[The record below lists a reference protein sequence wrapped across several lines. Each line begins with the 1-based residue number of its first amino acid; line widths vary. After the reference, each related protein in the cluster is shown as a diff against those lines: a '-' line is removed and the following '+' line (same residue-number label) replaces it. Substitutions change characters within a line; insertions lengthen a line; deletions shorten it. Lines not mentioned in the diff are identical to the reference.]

1 MEDYVKTGEDKNYE
15 YYRNDSEVLSGDG
28 EEEPYEEIINKR
40 DEFNVKIND
49 KELIIK
55 KRTLNKIMILSSSQP
70 EEQILFSL
78 YKTVSHKQS
87 NDKIRTQPI
96 LNDNIRPNNVNDL
109 DSLRQSKG
117 IPFPKIVSN
126 ENPDNNNIMLNEE
139 EKNKKELIPENI
151 NNVKPQKQDIS
162 LGIRINEPLSGEMT
176 VTNNINSNSNGPNL
190 NENVINIPSNEGSD
204 NEEVALQKVNNY
216 NTNNNNILIVGLPP
230 QAVRIKWFYLLLSL
244 LGIAY
249 IILFIAGLSN
259 EKVGFMFNIFCM
271 CIIGAFLLLTG
282 IFGFTKINNRI
293 YDNSIL
299 LIFTVICLIFG
310 IAGVIVIAINEIT
323 KRYFVCSL
331 CFGILTVL
339 FSLLCIIWTLQLK
352 KIEQTSK
359 QKQMERLVDKK

>member
-1 MEDYVKTGEDKNYE
+1 MEEYVKTGEDKNYE

-40 DEFNVKIND
+40 DNFNVKIND

-126 ENPDNNNIMLNEE
+126 ENPDNNNITLNEE
-139 EKNKKELIPENI
+139 ETNKKELIPENI

-176 VTNNINSNSNGPNL
+176 VTNNINSNSNGTNL

-216 NTNNNNILIVGLPP
+216 NTNNNILIVGLPP

-282 IFGFTKINNRI
+282 RFGFTKINNRI

-299 LIFTVICLIFG
+299 LVFTVICLIFG
-310 IAGVIVIAINEIT
+310 VAGVIIIAINEIT

>member
-1 MEDYVKTGEDKNYE
+1 MEDYVKTGEDKKYE
-15 YYRNDSEVLSGDG
+15 YYRSDSEVLSGDG

-40 DEFNVKIND
+40 DKFNVKIND

-78 YKTVSHKQS
+78 YKTISHRQS
-87 NDKIRTQPI
+87 NDTIRTQPI
-96 LNDNIRPNNVNDL
+96 SNDNIRPNNLNDL

-117 IPFPKIVSN
+117 IPFPNIVSN
-126 ENPDNNNIMLNEE
+126 ENPNNNNIKLNEE
-139 EKNKKELIPENI
+139 EKNKNELIPENI
-151 NNVKPQKQDIS
+151 NNVEPQKQNIS

-176 VTNNINSNSNGPNL
+176 VMNNISSNSNGPNL

-216 NTNNNNILIVGLPP
+216 NNNNILIVGLPP

-249 IILFIAGLSN
+249 IILFIVGLSN

-271 CIIGAFLLLTG
+271 CVIGAFLLLTG
-282 IFGFTKINNRI
+282 VFGFTKINNRI
-293 YDNSIL
+293 YDNCIL
-299 LIFTVICLIFG
+299 LIFTVICLILG
-310 IAGVIVIAINEIT
+310 VAGNIIIAINEIT

-352 KIEQTSK
+352 KIEQSSK

>member
-1 MEDYVKTGEDKNYE
+1 MEDYVKTGEDKKYE
-15 YYRNDSEVLSGDG
+15 YYRSDSEVLSGDG

-40 DEFNVKIND
+40 DKFNVKIND

-78 YKTVSHKQS
+78 YKTISHRQS
-87 NDKIRTQPI
+87 NDTIRTQPI
-96 LNDNIRPNNVNDL
+96 SNDNIRPNNLNDL

-117 IPFPKIVSN
+117 IPFPNIVSN
-126 ENPDNNNIMLNEE
+126 ENPNNNNIKLNEE
-139 EKNKKELIPENI
+139 EKNKNELIPENI
-151 NNVKPQKQDIS
+151 NNVEPQKQNIS

-176 VTNNINSNSNGPNL
+176 VMNNISSNSNGPNL

-216 NTNNNNILIVGLPP
+216 NNNNILIVGLPP

-249 IILFIAGLSN
+249 IILFIVGLSN

-282 IFGFTKINNRI
+282 VFGFTKINNRI
-293 YDNSIL
+293 YDNCIL
-299 LIFTVICLIFG
+299 LIFTVICLILGVAG
-310 IAGVIVIAINEIT
+310 IIIIAINEIT

-352 KIEQTSK
+352 KIEQSSK

>member
-1 MEDYVKTGEDKNYE
+1 MEDYVKTGEDKKYE
-15 YYRNDSEVLSGDG
+15 YYRSDSEVLSGDG

-40 DEFNVKIND
+40 DKFNVKIND

-78 YKTVSHKQS
+78 YKTISHRQS
-87 NDKIRTQPI
+87 NDTIRTQPI
-96 LNDNIRPNNVNDL
+96 SNDNIRPNNLNDL

-117 IPFPKIVSN
+117 IPFPNIVSN
-126 ENPDNNNIMLNEE
+126 ENPNNNNIKLNEE
-139 EKNKKELIPENI
+139 EKNKNELIPENI
-151 NNVKPQKQDIS
+151 NNVEPQKQNIS

-176 VTNNINSNSNGPNL
+176 VMNNISSNSNGPNL

-216 NTNNNNILIVGLPP
+216 NNNNILIVGLPP

-249 IILFIAGLSN
+249 IILFIVGLSN

-271 CIIGAFLLLTG
+271 CVIGAFLLLTG
-282 IFGFTKINNRI
+282 VFGFTKINNRI
-293 YDNSIL
+293 YDNCIL

-310 IAGVIVIAINEIT
+310 VAGNIIIAINEIT

>member
-40 DEFNVKIND
+40 DNFNVKIND

-126 ENPDNNNIMLNEE
+126 ENPDNNNITLNEE
-139 EKNKKELIPENI
+139 ETNKKELIPENI

-176 VTNNINSNSNGPNL
+176 VTNNINSNSNGTNL

-216 NTNNNNILIVGLPP
+216 NTNNNILIVGLPP

-259 EKVGFMFNIFCM
+259 EKVGFMFNIFFM

-299 LIFTVICLIFG
+299 LVFTVICLIFG
-310 IAGVIVIAINEIT
+310 VAGVIIIAINEIT

>member
-1 MEDYVKTGEDKNYE
+1 MEEYVKTGEDKNYE

-126 ENPDNNNIMLNEE
+126 ENPDNNNIKLNEE
-139 EKNKKELIPENI
+139 EKNKNKNEPIPENI
-151 NNVKPQKQDIS
+151 NNVEPQKQNIS

-176 VTNNINSNSNGPNL
+176 VMNNINSNSNEPNL

-216 NTNNNNILIVGLPP
+216 NNNNILIVGLPP

-249 IILFIAGLSN
+249 IILFIVGLSN

-282 IFGFTKINNRI
+282 LFGFTKINNRI
-293 YDNSIL
+293 YDSNIL
-299 LIFTVICLIFG
+299 LIFTIICLIFG
-310 IAGVIVIAINEIT
+310 VAGIIIITVNEIT

-339 FSLLCIIWTLQLK
+339 FSLLCIIWTLQLR
-352 KIEQTSK
+352 KIEQVSK

>member
-1 MEDYVKTGEDKNYE
+1 MEDYVKTGEDKKYE
-15 YYRNDSEVLSGDG
+15 YYRSDSEVLSGDG
-28 EEEPYEEIINKR
+28 EEEPYEEIINKK

-49 KELIIK
+49 NELIIK
-55 KRTLNKIMILSSSQP
+55 KRTLNKIMILSNSQP

-78 YKTVSHKQS
+78 YKTVSNMQS

-96 LNDNIRPNNVNDL
+96 INDNIRPNNLNDL

-126 ENPDNNNIMLNEE
+126 ENPNNNNIKLNEE
-139 EKNKKELIPENI
+139 EKNKNVLVQENI
-151 NNVKPQKQDIS
+151 NNVEPQKQNIN
-162 LGIRINEPLSGEMT
+162 LGIRINDPLSGEMT
-176 VTNNINSNSNGPNL
+176 VTNNINSNGPNL

-204 NEEVALQKVNNY
+204 NEEVGLQKVNNY
-216 NTNNNNILIVGLPP
+216 NNNNNNILIVGLPP

-249 IILFIAGLSN
+249 IILFIVGLSN

-282 IFGFTKINNRI
+282 VFGFTKINNRI

-310 IAGVIVIAINEIT
+310 VAGIVIIAVNEIT